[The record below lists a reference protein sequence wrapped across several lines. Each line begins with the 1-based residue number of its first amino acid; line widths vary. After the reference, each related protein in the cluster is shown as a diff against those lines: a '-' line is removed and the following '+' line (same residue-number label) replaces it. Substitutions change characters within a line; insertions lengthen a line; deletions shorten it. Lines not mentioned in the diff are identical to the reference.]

1 LKAALKLVVV
11 PENGRGLRR
20 TWRVKLVLNI
30 FVVREK
36 RLEASADFERRGE
49 EAAGRRRRW
58 WRRRRRGGRRKGF
71 EEPLV
76 AFNKIVEE

>member
-20 TWRVKLVLNI
+20 TGRVKLVLNI

-58 WRRRRRGGRRKGF
+58 WRRREGRRKGF

-76 AFNKIVEE
+76 AFNKIVED

>member
-1 LKAALKLVVV
+1 MKAALKLVVV

-20 TWRVKLVLNI
+20 TGRVKLVLNI
-30 FVVREK
+30 FVAREK

-49 EAAGRRRRW
+49 EAAGRRRWWW
-58 WRRRRRGGRRKGF
+58 WRRREGRRKGF